1 MKKIKLPIALVIVI
15 AGYLMIP
22 TQAAA
27 QWRVGATYELRD
39 DTPQSGFG
47 VRIEREIFR
56 PIPIVDIGLRA
67 HFSYFNEENDLSGGG
82 SSISRDITTY
92 DYGLAARAGVSV
104 GIIKPYAGAGV
115 GSNTFKVDTDDGSN
129 SDSEFVWNGFAG
141 VELTPVPHL
150 NPFAEYR
157 FQSLDGPEFTG
168 DFESSGRFILGLI
181 YTF

>member
-1 MKKIKLPIALVIVI
+1 MKKIKLPIALVILV
-15 AGYLMIP
+15 AAFLMIP
-22 TQAAA
+22 TEAEA

-39 DTPQSGFG
+39 DTPQSGLG

-67 HFSYFNEENDLSGGG
+67 HFSYFNEENDLSSSGP
-82 SSISRDITTY
+82 SISRDITTY

-104 GIIKPYAGAGV
+104 GILKPYAGAGI
-115 GSNTFKVDTDDGSN
+115 GANTFKVETEEDND
-129 SDSEFVWNGFAG
+129 SDSEFVWNGFIG
-141 VELTPVPHL
+141 VELTPVPNL

-157 FQSLDGPEFTG
+157 FQQLDGPEFTG
-168 DFESSGRFILGLI
+168 GFESQGRFILGLI